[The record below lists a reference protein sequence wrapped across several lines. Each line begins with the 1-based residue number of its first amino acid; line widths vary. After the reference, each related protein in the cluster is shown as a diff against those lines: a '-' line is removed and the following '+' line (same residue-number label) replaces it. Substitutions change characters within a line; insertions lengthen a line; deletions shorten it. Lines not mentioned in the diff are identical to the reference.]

1 MYVTN
6 FESVIKGKATL
17 NEHKGF
23 DKYNIPILDV
33 TSYNGRQ
40 PEEGK

>member
-6 FESVIKGKATL
+6 FENVIMGKATL
-17 NEHKGF
+17 NEHKEW
-23 DKYNIPILDV
+23 DKFGIPIIDV
-33 TSYNGRQ
+33 TTYNGRQ